1 MMLGVRGKLFLAS
14 LAAIAFSVVV
24 ADLYLARTLDRE
36 LTESVRDDLTIRA
49 ELIAG
54 EARAEGRALRPDPA
68 WDGWADERGR
78 TSRAR
83 VTVIAADGTVVG
95 DSEVP
100 PVDLPRLENH
110 AHRPEIARARAD
122 GRGWATRYSTTVG
135 HRMMYVAIA
144 VAAADTG
151 AGGTIRLAVP
161 LTTVDDAVNRLHWL
175 LAFASLLALGAAVA
189 FSAVAASWAAR
200 GVRRVTA
207 TARKMAG
214 GDLAARTHAGGRDE
228 ADELGRVIDGLAE
241 GLSRSMAELR
251 DERDLLQGVLQGMRE
266 GVLLLDRDARI
277 VLVNP
282 ALRES
287 LLLDADVVGK
297 LLLEGI
303 RHAGL
308 RDLIDAARKSGEP
321 ASGEIESA
329 GLKPRRLLV
338 HVSTLPTDSGGLLAV
353 FVDVTDLRRLETIR
367 RDFVANVSHELR
379 TPVAAV
385 RSAGETLRGALERD
399 PAAAARFV
407 EIIERNAERLQRLIE
422 DLLDL
427 SRIESQTYRP
437 DLVSLDLGTVA
448 RHVLGLFRERAEAR
462 NLALALDL
470 PADLPHVRADRRALE
485 QVLTN
490 LVDNAVKYCPPATS
504 VTVRA
509 ALDGDKVRIDVADT
523 GSGIEARHLARLF
536 ERFYRVDA
544 GRSRELGGTGLGL
557 SIVKHL
563 VEAMGGSVSVESAP
577 GRGTTFRCV
586 LPRG

>member
-1 MMLGVRGKLFLAS
+1 MMPGIRGKLFLAS
-14 LAAIAFSVVV
+14 LAAIALSVVV
-24 ADLYLARTLDRE
+24 ADLYLAKTLDRE
-36 LTESVRDDLTIRA
+36 LTDGVRDDLTVRA
-49 ELIAG
+49 ELVAG
-54 EARAEGRALRPDPA
+54 EARAEGRPIRPDPA
-68 WDGWADERGR
+68 WDAWADERGR

-83 VTVIAADGTVVG
+83 VTVVAADGTVVG

-100 PVDLPRLENH
+100 AADLPPLENH
-110 AHRPEIARARAD
+110 AHRPEIARAGTD

-135 HRMMYVAIA
+135 HRMMYVAVA
-144 VAAADTG
+144 VAASG
-151 AGGTIRLAVP
+151 VAGGTIRLAVP
-161 LTTVDDAVNRLHWL
+161 LTMVDDAITRLHWL
-175 LAFASLLALGAAVA
+175 LAFASLLALGVAVA

-207 TARKMAG
+207 VARRMAG
-214 GDLAARTHAGGRDE
+214 GDLAARTHAAGRDE
-228 ADELGRVIDGLAE
+228 ADELGRVIDGLAD

-266 GVLLLDRDARI
+266 GVLLLDREARI

-308 RDLIDAARKSGEP
+308 RDLIDVARKSGEP
-321 ASGEIESA
+321 ALGEIESA

-379 TPVAAV
+379 TPVSAV

-437 DLVSLDLGTVA
+437 DLVSLDLPTVA
-448 RHVLGLFRERAEAR
+448 RHVVGLFRARADAKH
-462 NLALALDL
+462 LTLALDL
-470 PADLPHVRADRRALE
+470 PADLPAVRADRRALE
-485 QVLTN
+485 QILTN
-490 LVDNAVKYCPPATS
+490 LVDNAVKYCPPAAS
-504 VTVRA
+504 VAVRA
-509 ALDGDKVRIDVADT
+509 ALDGDKVRIEVADT
-523 GSGIEARHLARLF
+523 GAGIEARHLTRLF
-536 ERFYRVDA
+536 ERFYRVDP

-563 VEAMGGSVSVESAP
+563 VEAMGGTVSVESTP
-577 GRGTTFRCV
+577 GKGTIFRFVLARG
-586 LPRG
+586 